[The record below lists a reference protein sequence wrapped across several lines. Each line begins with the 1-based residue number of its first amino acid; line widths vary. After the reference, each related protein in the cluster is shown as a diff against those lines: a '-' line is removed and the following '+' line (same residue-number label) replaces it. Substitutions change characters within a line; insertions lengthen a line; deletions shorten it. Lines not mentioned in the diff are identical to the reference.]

1 MTCGRLG
8 LLARLHAFLWVCA
21 RELASGSLRDRA
33 LASHGLLTRPRL
45 ACGGHTVLQLLILS
59 ARHLTRVDNLLAQLV
74 ALMKYRW
81 VDNNVILPQD
91 LLGLLL
97 CRRDLT
103 CRKERG
109 LIWDIF

>member
-1 MTCGRLG
+1 M
-8 LLARLHAFLWVCA
+8 LARFHALLWVGA
-21 RELASGSLRDRA
+21 RQLASRSLRDRA
-33 LASHGLLTRPRL
+33 LASHGLLTRPRF

-59 ARHLTRVDNLLAQLV
+59 ARHLARVDNLLAQLV
-74 ALMKYRW
+74 ALMKYRR
-81 VDNNVILPQD
+81 VDNNVIFPQD

-103 CRKERG
+103 RRKEWG